1 MSRAELALGLLS
13 WPVCMVFPLTA
24 VPIMSAFYER
34 TTRLLGARTLDF
46 YLGEQS
52 AANPTPEGAR
62 RDWRAIVW
70 YGATISLAV
79 LMIAVPLALL
89 TTAAKPLGVSWER
102 AALGAIVLSLV
113 VGLLLWSNRR

>member
-1 MSRAELALGLLS
+1 ML
-13 WPVCMVFPLTA
+13 FPLTA

-46 YLGEQS
+46 YFGEE
-52 AANPTPEGAR
+52 PLREHDPHDAR
-62 RDWRAIVW
+62 RDWRTIAW
-70 YGATISLAV
+70 YGTTITVAI

-113 VGLLLWSNRR
+113 IGLLLWSNRR